1 MRMSGRLSLFE
12 AFGIEI
18 EYMIVDAATFDV
30 RPICDRLF
38 TAVAGGFVDE
48 IERGPIAWSN
58 ELARHV
64 VELKTNGPAR
74 ALDGLH
80 EAFAADVR
88 AIDEVLARFR
98 ARLLGTGMHP
108 WMLPHELEL
117 WPGGQNEVYE
127 SFDRIF
133 GCKGHG
139 WANLQS
145 VHINLPFA
153 DDDELTRLHRAIRLL
168 LPMLP
173 ALAASSPIC
182 EGRRAGWLDYRMEVY
197 RHNADRVPSIAG
209 NVVPE
214 DITGEADYQRVIL
227 APMYRDIAALDSLG
241 VLQEE
246 WLNSR
251 GAIARFD
258 RHAVE
263 IRVVDCQECPRAD
276 LAIVEAVVAVLRTL
290 VARMPS
296 QALPTAAAP
305 AQPGSSQPGA
315 SQHGTEA
322 LAQVFLATI
331 RDAEAALLPA
341 DYVHALAGI
350 DRALP
355 AGELWARLLDGVTL
369 SRAAGDAL
377 DVLLRQ
383 GPLARRI
390 LRAAPAEAGRG
401 ALERVYHG
409 LADCLRGNALFQ
421 P

>member
-1 MRMSGRLSLFE
+1 MGNRLSLFE

-18 EYMIVDAATFDV
+18 EYMIVDAATLDV

-38 TAVAGGFVDE
+38 TEVAGRFVDE
-48 IERGPIAWSN
+48 VERGPIAWSN

-64 VELKTNGPAR
+64 VELKTNGPA
-74 ALDGLH
+74 ASLEGLH

-88 AIDEVLARFR
+88 AIDDVLARFR

-108 WMLPHELEL
+108 WMQPDELEL

-133 GCKGHG
+133 GCQGHG

-168 LPMLP
+168 LPVLP

-182 EGRRAGWLDYRMEVY
+182 EGRRSGWLDYRMEVY

-209 NVVPE
+209 SVVPE
-214 DITGEADYQRVIL
+214 DITGEEDYQRTIL
-227 APMYRDIAALDSLG
+227 APMYRDIAHLDTLG

-296 QALPTAAAP
+296 ATVSASGVP
-305 AQPGSSQPGA
+305 AQPGPPQP
-315 SQHGTEA
+315 GTEA

-341 DYVHALAGI
+341 DYVRAVAGV

-377 DVLLRQ
+377 AVLLRQ

-390 LRAAPAEAGRG
+390 LRAAPVEAGRG

-409 LADCLRGNALFQ
+409 LADCLRTNTLFQ

>member
-1 MRMSGRLSLFE
+1 
-12 AFGIEI
+12 
-18 EYMIVDAATFDV
+18 MIVDAATFDV

-227 APMYRDIAALDSLG
+227 APMYRDIAALDTQG

-263 IRVVDCQECPRAD
+263 IRVVDCQ
-276 LAIVEAVVAVLRTL
+276 
-290 VARMPS
+290 
-296 QALPTAAAP
+296 
-305 AQPGSSQPGA
+305 
-315 SQHGTEA
+315 
-322 LAQVFLATI
+322 
-331 RDAEAALLPA
+331 
-341 DYVHALAGI
+341 
-350 DRALP
+350 
-355 AGELWARLLDGVTL
+355 
-369 SRAAGDAL
+369 
-377 DVLLRQ
+377 
-383 GPLARRI
+383 
-390 LRAAPAEAGRG
+390 
-401 ALERVYHG
+401 
-409 LADCLRGNALFQ
+409 
-421 P
+421 

>member
-1 MRMSGRLSLFE
+1 MSRRLSLFE
-12 AFGIEI
+12 GFGIEI
-18 EYMIVDAATFDV
+18 EYMIVDAATLDV

-38 TAVAGGFVDE
+38 TEVAGRFVDE

-64 VELKTNGPAR
+64 VELKTNGPA
-74 ALDGLH
+74 ASLDGLH

-88 AIDEVLARFR
+88 VIDEVLARFR

-108 WMLPHELEL
+108 WMQPEELEL

-133 GCKGHG
+133 ACKGHG

-153 DDDELTRLHRAIRLL
+153 DDGELTRLHRAIRLL
-168 LPMLP
+168 LPVLP
-173 ALAASSPIC
+173 ALAASSPFC
-182 EGRRAGWLDYRMEVY
+182 EGRRSGWLDYRMEVY

-209 NVVPE
+209 KIVPE
-214 DITGEADYQRVIL
+214 DIASEADYARMIL
-227 APMYRDIAALDSLG
+227 APMYRDIAPLDTLG

-276 LAIVEAVVAVLRTL
+276 LAIVEAVVGTLRAL
-290 VARMPS
+290 VARMPVAADAP
-296 QALPTAAAP
+296 QPTTD
-305 AQPGSSQPGA
+305 G
-315 SQHGTEA
+315 

-331 RDAEAALLPA
+331 RDGEAALLPA
-341 DYVHALAGI
+341 EYVRALTGVE
-350 DRALP
+350 RALP
-355 AGELWARLLDGVTL
+355 AGELWVRLVDGLALT
-369 SRAAGDAL
+369 RAGGDAL
-377 DVLLRQ
+377 QVLLHE
-383 GPLARRI
+383 GPLARRL
-390 LRAAPAEAGRG
+390 LRAAPAEGGRAG
-401 ALERVYHG
+401 LERVYRRLG
-409 LADCLRGNALFQ
+409 DCLRSNTLFQ